1 MSYGGS
7 RAAGISVYYQPI
19 ISLSNQQI
27 IGFEALV
34 RWQHPES
41 GLVDPREFI
50 SVAEDTGLIVPIGWW
65 VLREAT
71 R

>member
-1 MSYGGS
+1 MSKLWHYFTWRMSYGGS

-41 GLVDPREFI
+41 GLVDPENL
-50 SVAEDTGLIVPIGWW
+50 SL
-65 VLREAT
+65 
-71 R
+71 